1 MPWARGEGSEG
12 AAFVGHW
19 CAAFAALSTMM
30 TTELKIVRSLISL
43 FKSHRLVVAASVVL
57 GILSSFAEGV
67 GIALFIPF
75 VQMFTI
81 TAPAVEEGA
90 SPLIRFLGELFASVP
105 SDRRVL
111 VICMGILGAVL
122 AKVVLYYLHG
132 LLLMYLDWKIG
143 HQIRSGL
150 ANQILSVSFRYVERR
165 DSGDLLNTL
174 STESWNA
181 TDALSV
187 ILDIMITACTLL
199 VYIVLLLLISPKLT
213 VLALVA
219 MLVISLTVRFL
230 TRHVKTLGAN
240 VTKENAALATRM
252 LETVEG
258 NKVIRTFGREK
269 YEQTRFDD
277 ISQNLGRL
285 CCKLGSVKALVSP
298 VYELCSAA
306 LLVCILFTSAQDPAT
321 LGSALV
327 FMFAL
332 YRVQPIMA
340 GLDGAR
346 VSIRSQAAS
355 IDAVTSLLTSADKP
369 YLAPG
374 ATPFVGMTHEICFD
388 RASFKYNADDK
399 FSIQDLCVR
408 FTARKTTALVG
419 PSGSGKSTLIKL
431 ILRLYDVEKGE
442 ILVDGLPLR
451 ALDLPS
457 WREKIAVV
465 SQDVYVFNATIRDNI
480 AYGRLDATDAD
491 IVAAAKQAN
500 AHDFIADLPQGYLT
514 NVGDRGVR
522 LSGGQL
528 QRLTLARAIVRDP
541 DILILDEATNSLDS
555 ISEHLIQEAL
565 EKFARLRTV
574 IIIAHRFST
583 IEQADHIIVLEEGR
597 VREQG
602 SLDSLLDRGGL
613 FSQLYTLQGH
623 NRPSRPAART

>member
-1 MPWARGEGSEG
+1 
-12 AAFVGHW
+12 
-19 CAAFAALSTMM
+19 M
-30 TTELKIVRSLISL
+30 TTEFRIVRSLLHL
-43 FKSHRLVVAASVVL
+43 FKSHRLAVAASVVL

-67 GIALFIPF
+67 GLALFIPF
-75 VQMFTI
+75 IQIVT
-81 TAPAVEEGA
+81 TTGPSVANDAPA
-90 SPLIRFLGELFASVP
+90 LIRFLEAIFAGVPKGE
-105 SDRRVL
+105 RM
-111 VICMGILGAVL
+111 VIICAGILGAIL

-150 ANQILSVSFRYVERR
+150 ANQLLSVSFRYVEQR

-187 ILDIMITACTLL
+187 ILDLIITACTLL
-199 VYIVLLLLISPKLT
+199 VYFVLLLLISPKLT
-213 VLALVA
+213 LLALVA
-219 MLVISLTVRFL
+219 MLFISLTVRFL
-230 TRHVKTLGAN
+230 TRHVNALG
-240 VTKENAALATRM
+240 TKVRQENARLATRM

-258 NKVIRTFGREK
+258 NKVIRTFGRES

-277 ISQNLGRL
+277 ISQRLGRL
-285 CCKLGSVKALVSP
+285 CCQLGSVRALVSP
-298 VYELCSAA
+298 VYELSCAA
-306 LLVCILFTSAQDPAT
+306 LLVSVLFTSTQDPT
-321 LGSALV
+321 SLGSALV

-332 YRVQPIMA
+332 YRVQPKMA
-340 GLDGAR
+340 DFDGAR
-346 VSIRSQAAS
+346 VSLRSHAAS

-369 YLAPG
+369 YLESG
-374 ATPFVGMTHEICFD
+374 TMPFVGVTHEISFD
-388 RASFKYNADDK
+388 RAAFKYNADDS
-399 FSIQDLCVR
+399 FAIRDLCLR
-408 FTARKTTALVG
+408 FEACKTTALVG

-431 ILRLYDVEKGE
+431 LLRLYDLDAGE
-442 ILVDGLPLR
+442 IRVDGLPLR
-451 ALDLPS
+451 TLDLPS

-480 AYGRLDATDAD
+480 AYGRLDASDAEV
-491 IVAAAKQAN
+491 IAAAKKAN
-500 AHDFIADLPQGYLT
+500 AHDFIAELPQGYLT
-514 NVGDRGVR
+514 PVGDRGLR

-565 EKFARLRTV
+565 ETFAKSRTV

-597 VREQG
+597 IREQG
-602 SLDSLLDRGGL
+602 PLDALLNQGGL
-613 FSQLYTLQGH
+613 FSQLYAFQH
-623 NRPSRPAART
+623 PAPRTVLK